1 MSLEP
6 LHRPILFSEPDRAVW
21 PPSWIGHI
29 PFAFWIVEALRP
41 ETLVELGTHTG
52 NSFSAFCQAVGTLG
66 LPTRCFAIDTWT
78 GDPQAGYY
86 GDAVYDELAPYLQSQ
101 YPSAR
106 LLRMTFDEALPDFA
120 DGSVDLLHIDGF
132 HSYEAVLHDF
142 TTWLPKLSRRGVVLF
157 HDVTVRLEGYEVW
170 KFWDEVSR
178 QYPSFIFA
186 HSNGLGVLLVGAEVP
201 AAVRWLVDATDG
213 REEIRQFFGCLG
225 HRLVSVYNDQEQRR
239 LIDRQQRLIE
249 DNVKTHYQE
258 TENRDR
264 EIHRLNGV
272 VATASEDLIA
282 LGRMVNDRDAELAR
296 QDAEIRELN
305 TAVQTVR
312 AETAAVRDE
321 LAGRESEIA
330 RLDSALGLARSQIAA
345 VHDQLVGRDA
355 LTSTLKA
362 PAPVARGL
370 RTRLRR
376 LVRATGRRLLE
387 VLPGSLTTRIR
398 WRWQEGVIRSSGL
411 FDGAFYLETCPEA
424 ALSGLDPLVH
434 YLRHGAA
441 NPGGRL
447 HPLFDPVFYLESYP
461 EVRAAGLNPLIHY
474 LRHGAAEGRRP
485 HPLFDPAFYLESH
498 PEVGAAGFNPLVHYL
513 RHGAAEGCRPHPL
526 FDPAFYLESHPEVG
540 AAGLNPLVHYLRHG
554 AAEGRWPNPL
564 FDPAFYLEGHPEVR
578 TAGLNP
584 LVHYLRCGAAEGRR
598 PHPLFDPAFYLE
610 SYPEVGA
617 AGLDPLGHYLRHG
630 AAERRWPNPL
640 FNPAFY
646 LAGCPEVGAAGLN
659 PLVHYLRRGAAEG
672 RRPHPLFDPAFYLE
686 SYPEVGAAG
695 LNPLVH
701 YLRQGAAEGRRPHPL
716 FDPAFYLESCPEV
729 GAAGLNPL
737 VHYLRR
743 GAAEGRW
750 PHPLFDPAFYLESCP
765 EVDAAGL
772 NPLVH
777 YLRQGAAEGRWPNP
791 LFDPAFYLESCPEV
805 GAVGLN
811 PLIHYLR
818 HGAAEG
824 RWPNP
829 LFDPAFYLKTYPDV
843 QAAGMAPL
851 VHYLRHGAA
860 QGRWP
865 NPLFDGVFYLE
876 SHPEVAAAGL
886 NPLHHYLRYGA
897 ALGYRTNLLF
907 DPAFY
912 LESYPDVSAAGM
924 APLVHYLR
932 HGTAEGRRP
941 NPLFDGAWYLE
952 YYPEV
957 KAAGL
962 NPLYHYLRWGAAEGR
977 WSSRQFHGGFYLETY
992 PEVAAAGLNPL
1003 CHYLGQGAA
1012 EGRRTRRSRR
1022 CDLRPQSRPMLP
1034 DPAAAPAL
1042 LPFAVPAPAPGRE
1055 TAVSIVI
1062 PVRTGGLTEG
1072 LTCLYRLGRRPP
1084 ARPVQ
1089 VIAVFPEG
1097 DADTAG
1103 ALARVDGL
1111 VLAPVPAGTATAAAC
1126 NHGAGRADGTRLVF
1140 LSPDVL
1146 VEAGWLDEL
1155 VWSLDRLPEAGLVGA
1170 LVVGADGWIE
1180 AEGGTLRRDG
1190 SVTLEGRGC
1199 DPALPEHG
1207 HARTVCW
1214 CPAGALIITA
1224 TLFRRLGGFETACW
1238 AAARP
1243 ELALAVAV
1251 RVAGLKVYCQSTAR
1265 VVRLPAGDAA
1275 PRPNT
1280 LWPAAIRVPRTD
1292 PRWAALLDRSPA
1304 PALPEI
1310 EQERALGRRHLLV
1323 IDRALPVIDRE
1334 PSGLAALML
1343 LFFGL
1348 GYRVTFAT
1356 PALPRDHGPEVRA
1369 LERRGIHVLRQ
1380 QADISVLS
1388 FLGRDEIAID
1398 LLLFAHPGVAALF
1411 LPEIA
1416 ELAAARMLAAA
1427 GLATDSRGR
1436 RLFVPEVVGLPTAS
1450 SRVLLAG
1457 GLELPGLDLPEAGR
1471 DGWHQGRAGL
1481 ALLREMVLTVVG
1493 NETERDALRQ
1503 AAPDCPTLVM
1513 PPVIPVPDAGAG
1525 APTGFAGPD
1534 ISVGFADRHD
1544 LILPGRFEEW
1554 PDGEAVV
1561 AFVLDEWPQL
1571 RARLPGA
1578 RLVILAMDTT
1588 VPPVIR
1594 ALQSAEILVREG
1606 LDQAGAVL
1614 AGARLAVAPHRSWCG
1629 FHPAV
1634 AAVLARGVPAVLS
1647 PSVARGLGL
1656 AVDGSERVAEP
1667 GTAFVDRVAAVWD
1680 DQSLLAR
1687 LAADGVRQATAS
1699 WSAGAV
1705 RQRLIQLLHR
1715 ARLTPTYDMSEQIA
1729 RQALAAKGTL
1739 G

>member
-498 PEVGAAGFNPLVHYL
+498 PEVGAAG
-513 RHGAAEGCRPHPL
+513 
-526 FDPAFYLESHPEVG
+526 
-540 AAGLNPLVHYLRHG
+540 LNPLVHYLRHG

-617 AGLDPLGHYLRHG
+617 AGLDPL
-630 AAERRWPNPL
+630 
-640 FNPAFY
+640 
-646 LAGCPEVGAAGLN
+646 
-659 PLVHYLRRGAAEG
+659 VHYLC
-672 RRPHPLFDPAFYLE
+672 H
-686 SYPEVGAAG
+686 
-695 LNPLVH
+695 
-701 YLRQGAAEGRRPHPL
+701 GAAEGRRPHPL

>member
-646 LAGCPEVGAAGLN
+646 LAGCPEVG
-659 PLVHYLRRGAAEG
+659 
-672 RRPHPLFDPAFYLE
+672 
-686 SYPEVGAAG
+686 
-695 LNPLVH
+695 
-701 YLRQGAAEGRRPHPL
+701 
-716 FDPAFYLESCPEV
+716 
-729 GAAGLNPL
+729 
-737 VHYLRR
+737 
-743 GAAEGRW
+743 
-750 PHPLFDPAFYLESCP
+750 
-765 EVDAAGL
+765 AAGL

>member
-513 RHGAAEGCRPHPL
+513 RHGAAEGC
-526 FDPAFYLESHPEVG
+526 
-540 AAGLNPLVHYLRHG
+540 
-554 AAEGRWPNPL
+554 
-564 FDPAFYLEGHPEVR
+564 
-578 TAGLNP
+578 
-584 LVHYLRCGAAEGRR
+584 
-598 PHPLFDPAFYLE
+598 
-610 SYPEVGA
+610 
-617 AGLDPLGHYLRHG
+617 
-630 AAERRWPNPL
+630 
-640 FNPAFY
+640 
-646 LAGCPEVGAAGLN
+646 
-659 PLVHYLRRGAAEG
+659 
-672 RRPHPLFDPAFYLE
+672 
-686 SYPEVGAAG
+686 
-695 LNPLVH
+695 
-701 YLRQGAAEGRRPHPL
+701 RPHPL

>member
-617 AGLDPLGHYLRHG
+617 AGLDPL
-630 AAERRWPNPL
+630 
-640 FNPAFY
+640 
-646 LAGCPEVGAAGLN
+646 
-659 PLVHYLRRGAAEG
+659 VHYLC
-672 RRPHPLFDPAFYLE
+672 H
-686 SYPEVGAAG
+686 
-695 LNPLVH
+695 
-701 YLRQGAAEGRRPHPL
+701 GAAEGRRPHPL

>member
-598 PHPLFDPAFYLE
+598 PHPLFDPALYLE

-617 AGLDPLGHYLRHG
+617 AGLDPL
-630 AAERRWPNPL
+630 
-640 FNPAFY
+640 
-646 LAGCPEVGAAGLN
+646 
-659 PLVHYLRRGAAEG
+659 VHYLC
-672 RRPHPLFDPAFYLE
+672 H
-686 SYPEVGAAG
+686 
-695 LNPLVH
+695 
-701 YLRQGAAEGRRPHPL
+701 GAAEGRRPHPL

>member
-646 LAGCPEVGAAGLN
+646 LAG
-659 PLVHYLRRGAAEG
+659 
-672 RRPHPLFDPAFYLE
+672 
-686 SYPEVGAAG
+686 
-695 LNPLVH
+695 
-701 YLRQGAAEGRRPHPL
+701 
-716 FDPAFYLESCPEV
+716 CPEV

>member
-584 LVHYLRCGAAEGRR
+584 LVH
-598 PHPLFDPAFYLE
+598 
-610 SYPEVGA
+610 
-617 AGLDPLGHYLRHG
+617 
-630 AAERRWPNPL
+630 
-640 FNPAFY
+640 
-646 LAGCPEVGAAGLN
+646 
-659 PLVHYLRRGAAEG
+659 
-672 RRPHPLFDPAFYLE
+672 
-686 SYPEVGAAG
+686 
-695 LNPLVH
+695 
-701 YLRQGAAEGRRPHPL
+701 
-716 FDPAFYLESCPEV
+716 
-729 GAAGLNPL
+729 
-737 VHYLRR
+737 
-743 GAAEGRW
+743 
-750 PHPLFDPAFYLESCP
+750 
-765 EVDAAGL
+765 
-772 NPLVH
+772 
-777 YLRQGAAEGRWPNP
+777 
-791 LFDPAFYLESCPEV
+791 
-805 GAVGLN
+805 
-811 PLIHYLR
+811 
-818 HGAAEG
+818 
-824 RWPNP
+824 
-829 LFDPAFYLKTYPDV
+829 
-843 QAAGMAPL
+843 
-851 VHYLRHGAA
+851 
-860 QGRWP
+860 
-865 NPLFDGVFYLE
+865 
-876 SHPEVAAAGL
+876 
-886 NPLHHYLRYGA
+886 
-897 ALGYRTNLLF
+897 
-907 DPAFY
+907 
-912 LESYPDVSAAGM
+912 
-924 APLVHYLR
+924 
-932 HGTAEGRRP
+932 
-941 NPLFDGAWYLE
+941 
-952 YYPEV
+952 
-957 KAAGL
+957 
-962 NPLYHYLRWGAAEGR
+962 
-977 WSSRQFHGGFYLETY
+977 
-992 PEVAAAGLNPL
+992 
-1003 CHYLGQGAA
+1003 
-1012 EGRRTRRSRR
+1012 
-1022 CDLRPQSRPMLP
+1022 
-1034 DPAAAPAL
+1034 
-1042 LPFAVPAPAPGRE
+1042 
-1055 TAVSIVI
+1055 
-1062 PVRTGGLTEG
+1062 
-1072 LTCLYRLGRRPP
+1072 
-1084 ARPVQ
+1084 
-1089 VIAVFPEG
+1089 
-1097 DADTAG
+1097 
-1103 ALARVDGL
+1103 
-1111 VLAPVPAGTATAAAC
+1111 
-1126 NHGAGRADGTRLVF
+1126 
-1140 LSPDVL
+1140 
-1146 VEAGWLDEL
+1146 
-1155 VWSLDRLPEAGLVGA
+1155 
-1170 LVVGADGWIE
+1170 
-1180 AEGGTLRRDG
+1180 
-1190 SVTLEGRGC
+1190 
-1199 DPALPEHG
+1199 
-1207 HARTVCW
+1207 
-1214 CPAGALIITA
+1214 
-1224 TLFRRLGGFETACW
+1224 
-1238 AAARP
+1238 
-1243 ELALAVAV
+1243 
-1251 RVAGLKVYCQSTAR
+1251 
-1265 VVRLPAGDAA
+1265 
-1275 PRPNT
+1275 
-1280 LWPAAIRVPRTD
+1280 
-1292 PRWAALLDRSPA
+1292 
-1304 PALPEI
+1304 
-1310 EQERALGRRHLLV
+1310 
-1323 IDRALPVIDRE
+1323 
-1334 PSGLAALML
+1334 
-1343 LFFGL
+1343 
-1348 GYRVTFAT
+1348 
-1356 PALPRDHGPEVRA
+1356 
-1369 LERRGIHVLRQ
+1369 
-1380 QADISVLS
+1380 
-1388 FLGRDEIAID
+1388 
-1398 LLLFAHPGVAALF
+1398 
-1411 LPEIA
+1411 
-1416 ELAAARMLAAA
+1416 
-1427 GLATDSRGR
+1427 
-1436 RLFVPEVVGLPTAS
+1436 
-1450 SRVLLAG
+1450 
-1457 GLELPGLDLPEAGR
+1457 
-1471 DGWHQGRAGL
+1471 
-1481 ALLREMVLTVVG
+1481 
-1493 NETERDALRQ
+1493 
-1503 AAPDCPTLVM
+1503 
-1513 PPVIPVPDAGAG
+1513 
-1525 APTGFAGPD
+1525 
-1534 ISVGFADRHD
+1534 
-1544 LILPGRFEEW
+1544 
-1554 PDGEAVV
+1554 
-1561 AFVLDEWPQL
+1561 
-1571 RARLPGA
+1571 
-1578 RLVILAMDTT
+1578 
-1588 VPPVIR
+1588 
-1594 ALQSAEILVREG
+1594 
-1606 LDQAGAVL
+1606 
-1614 AGARLAVAPHRSWCG
+1614 
-1629 FHPAV
+1629 
-1634 AAVLARGVPAVLS
+1634 
-1647 PSVARGLGL
+1647 
-1656 AVDGSERVAEP
+1656 
-1667 GTAFVDRVAAVWD
+1667 
-1680 DQSLLAR
+1680 
-1687 LAADGVRQATAS
+1687 
-1699 WSAGAV
+1699 
-1705 RQRLIQLLHR
+1705 
-1715 ARLTPTYDMSEQIA
+1715 
-1729 RQALAAKGTL
+1729 
-1739 G
+1739 